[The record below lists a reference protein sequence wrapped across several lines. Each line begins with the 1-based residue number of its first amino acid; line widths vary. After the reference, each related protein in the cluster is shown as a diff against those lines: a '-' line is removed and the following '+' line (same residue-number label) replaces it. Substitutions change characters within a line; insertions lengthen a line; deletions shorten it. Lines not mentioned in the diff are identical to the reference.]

1 MIVIPIHI
9 NICFLTSEIEEE
21 HDKKGVVAY
30 KAATPLKMLF
40 ISNGFL
46 PVKYEFSYKNATPAE
61 MITAKTSP
69 CY

>member
-30 KAATPLKMLF
+30 KSGNSF
-40 ISNGFL
+40 
-46 PVKYEFSYKNATPAE
+46 KNV
-61 MITAKTSP
+61 I
-69 CY
+69 YL

>member
-1 MIVIPIHI
+1 MTKKELS
-9 NICFLTSEIEEE
+9 LT
-21 HDKKGVVAY
+21 